1 MAVSIKYKASSYLG
15 ADAITPHDTND
26 LALPVSGFY
35 VGVAGAV
42 KVITAAGD
50 TVTFANVVAG
60 IVVPLAV
67 TRVFSTGTAATGIVG
82 LR

>member
-1 MAVSIKYKASSYLG
+1 MGAV
-15 ADAITPHDTND
+15 AITPHDSND
-26 LALPVSGFY
+26 LTDPCSGFY

-42 KVITAAGD
+42 KVITASGE

-60 IVVPLAV
+60 IVVPLAI

-82 LR
+82 LK